1 MKKLLYLPL
10 LCGLAFGANFQL
22 EAEYRTNPLTRQS
35 QGYFTIT
42 ALDNNLVVS
51 DVIVNKG
58 NCKNSFKAV
67 AGTRAAM
74 SGQSTNKPTIPL
86 NYGNHVELATE
97 GGCRIL
103 EIQIKSNKGD
113 ETYKF

>member
-1 MKKLLYLPL
+1 MKKLLCLPL
-10 LCGLAFGANFQL
+10 LCGLAFAANFQI
-22 EAEYRTNPLTRQS
+22 ETEYRTNPLTRQS

-42 ALDNNLVVS
+42 ALDNNLVIS

-58 NCKNSFKAV
+58 NCKNSFKGIAV
-67 AGTRAAM
+67 MRAEM
-74 SGQSTNKPTIPL
+74 SGQSTSKPTITL
-86 NYGNHVELATE
+86 DYGKYVELSAE

-113 ETYKF
+113 ETYQF